1 MKHLIV
7 LNSLFLVIAL
17 PIVVSAQGL
26 AKGDAGN
33 FGTFVQGADNLVN
46 NFLIPFLIALAVLA
60 FIYGVFQ
67 YFIAGGA
74 DEEKRAAGR
83 GLMLYALIGF
93 VAIVAL
99 WGIVNFL
106 VDAFGFESSD
116 ATKNK
121 IPTGP
126 GTGS

>member
-7 LNSLFLVIAL
+7 LNSLFAVLML
-17 PIVVSAQGL
+17 PMVASAQLTTGS
-26 AKGDAGN
+26 AGG
-33 FGTFVQGADNLVN
+33 FGTFVQGLADLVN

-83 GLMLYALIGF
+83 QLMLYALIGF

-99 WGIVNFL
+99 WGIVTFL
-106 VDAFGFESSD
+106 ASAFGFN
-116 ATKNK
+116 T
-121 IPTGP
+121 
-126 GTGS
+126 GTGAIQPPVGPTI